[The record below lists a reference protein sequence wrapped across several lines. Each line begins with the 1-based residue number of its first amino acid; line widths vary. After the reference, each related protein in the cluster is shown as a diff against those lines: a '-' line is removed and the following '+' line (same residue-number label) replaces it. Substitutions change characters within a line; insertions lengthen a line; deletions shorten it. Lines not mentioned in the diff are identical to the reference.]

1 MSLDKWQRKKAHLMK
16 NSLILQD
23 TFSHLLSKQKNY
35 SITAVWLVLNNPLRW
50 NPILLILYTLNNK
63 RYLIDIRN
71 ISVYFKEIFILITKQ
86 KPRWLSISRTS
97 RGPRKE
103 KVRDIESFTYWP
115 LFVVVVVAVFIFLFF
130 IFLFFW
136 EERELINLNLL
147 EIEVTVCCL
156 RFFTLGHL
164 RTFSWLRSLFLSYAG
179 YWKETHFG

>member
-1 MSLDKWQRKKAHLMK
+1 MTTTQKTHLMK

-23 TFSHLLSKQKNY
+23 TFSRLLSKQKNY

-63 RYLIDIRN
+63 RYLILTTIQ
-71 ISVYFKEIFILITKQ
+71 YLILT
-86 KPRWLSISRTS
+86 
-97 RGPRKE
+97 
-103 KVRDIESFTYWP
+103 TYWP
-115 LFVVVVVAVFIFLFF
+115 LFVVIAVVFIFLFF

-136 EERELINLNLL
+136 EERELINLKLL

-156 RFFTLGHL
+156 RFSTLGHL

-179 YWKETHFG
+179 YWKGTHFG